1 MWAVTPLLPPNY
13 NAMQYNKCNTMQSKK
28 ATQFGRVV
36 AKTLRYTLWCEQFWH
51 SGDCTV
57 YRTVVMWGELWQ
69 GTLALLM
76 SFDHCFGNAF
86 AHLLCFCFCF
96 CHLLQTCFSCNCNT
110 TQCGTRALQYI
121 RQTDILVVFCIQAFR
136 KAAGF
141 DFEIR
146 FSFCWLQLSF
156 NQFLKGWPE
165 LVLEFDI

>member
-13 NAMQYNKCNTMQSKK
+13 NAIQYNPRKQHSL
-28 ATQFGRVV
+28 AVWQLRHWG
-36 AKTLRYTLWCEQFWH
+36 TLCGV
-51 SGDCTV
+51 SSSD
-57 YRTVVMWGELWQ
+57 TVVTVQCTEQWWCGGSYDRAHWLFWWAL
-69 GTLALLM
+69 TIVLATPLPTY
-76 SFDHCFGNAF
+76 SAF
-86 AHLLCFCFCF
+86 AFA
-96 CHLLQTCFSCNCNT
+96 HLLQTCFSCNCNT